1 MPTDGTSQP
10 PASSGSSASPRE
22 AYQRVKRTPD
32 LPAPEAVKMRMAP
45 IAAIGTL
52 LWAVALVLTQIFRE
66 DLADAGREWW
76 GACALTGV
84 VIGLLGTAGMAVA
97 DRRHFRRSKREPEQ
111 R

>member
-1 MPTDGTSQP
+1 MPTEGTSQP

-111 R
+111 Q

>member
-1 MPTDGTSQP
+1 MPTEGTSQP

-111 R
+111 

>member
-111 R
+111 Q

>member
-1 MPTDGTSQP
+1 
-10 PASSGSSASPRE
+10 
-22 AYQRVKRTPD
+22 
-32 LPAPEAVKMRMAP
+32 MRMAP

-84 VIGLLGTAGMAVA
+84 VIGLLGTAGMALA

-111 R
+111 

>member
-1 MPTDGTSQP
+1 MPSDGTSQP

-22 AYQRVKRTPD
+22 AYQRVKRTPE

-66 DLADAGREWW
+66 ELADSGREWW
-76 GACALTGV
+76 SACALTGV
-84 VIGLLGTAGMAVA
+84 VIGLLGTAGMALA
-97 DRRHFRRSKREPEQ
+97 DRRHFSEAKRNRS
-111 R
+111 